1 LRRDNMYSGYY
12 YGGYYGGGLG
22 TWGLPFII
30 VLLISLYAQFK
41 VSSSFGKYL
50 RVPSR
55 NGYSGKEVARLILD
69 RNGLYDV
76 EVEQIGGNL
85 TDHYDPRNRVVRLS
99 SNVYNGRSLASV
111 AVAAHEVG
119 HAIQHSEGYFPLI
132 VRNNIAPI
140 ASFSSR
146 IIWILILLGFIIS
159 PFLLDV
165 GIMLYLAIVLF
176 QVITL
181 PVEFNASKR
190 ALLQLEDGIVYSEE
204 IGGSKNVLQA
214 AALTYVA
221 STLVAIAQLLRLLAI
236 SGRRR
241 D

>member
-1 LRRDNMYSGYY
+1 MYNGYY

-22 TWGLPFII
+22 AWGLPLMIAI
-30 VLLISLYAQFK
+30 MISLYAQFK
-41 VSSSFGKYL
+41 VSSAFNKYL

-55 NGYSGKEVARLILD
+55 NGYSGREVARFILD

-76 EVEQIGGNL
+76 AVEPIGGNL
-85 TDHYDPRNRVVRLS
+85 TDHYDPRKRVVRLS
-99 SNVYNGRSLASV
+99 RNVYDGRSLASV

-132 VRNNIAPI
+132 IRNNIAPI

-146 IIWILILLGFIIS
+146 FVWILILMGFVIS

-176 QVITL
+176 QVVTL
-181 PVEFNASKR
+181 PVEFNASRR
-190 ALLQLEDGIVYSEE
+190 ALLQLENGIVYSDE
-204 IGGSKNVLQA
+204 IEGSKKVLQA

-221 STLVAIAQLLRLLAI
+221 ATLVAIAQLLRLLSI

>member
-1 LRRDNMYSGYY
+1 MYGYY
-12 YGGYYGGGLG
+12 YGNYYGAGLD
-22 TWGLPFII
+22 TWGLPLTIA
-30 VLLISLYAQFK
+30 VLISLYAQFK
-41 VSSSFGKYL
+41 VSSSFNKYL

-55 NGYSGKEVARLILD
+55 IGLTGREVARMILD

-76 EVEQIGGNL
+76 EIEPIGGNL

-99 SNVYNGRSLASV
+99 RNVYNGNSLASV

-132 VRNNIAPI
+132 IRNNIAPI

-146 IIWILILLGFIIS
+146 FVMILIFLGFLIS
-159 PFLLDV
+159 PILLEV
-165 GIMLYLAIVLF
+165 GILLYLAIVLF

-181 PVEFNASKR
+181 PVEFNASRR
-190 ALLQLEDGIVYSEE
+190 AILQLEDGIIGRDEV
-204 IGGSKNVLQA
+204 GGSKKVLQA

-221 STLVAIAQLLRLLAI
+221 ATLTAVLQLLRLISI
-236 SGRRR
+236 SGRRN